1 MPITERRAPTN
12 QRYRNAY
19 KAAWN
24 RQQRAARR
32 AALITEMGGRCYMC
46 GATEDLE
53 FDHWPAPASVCLSR
67 FNSTFRLLHY
77 RSCWKAGGLRLL
89 CRKCNASQGNPDG
102 KLF

>member
-1 MPITERRAPTN
+1 MSTTERRAPTN
-12 QRYRNAY
+12 QRYRNTY
-19 KAAWN
+19 KATWH

-32 AALITEMGGRCYMC
+32 QALIAEMGGACTLC

-53 FDHWPAPASVCLSR
+53 FDHWPAPASVCLSQ

-89 CRKCNASQGNPDG
+89 CRRCNASQGNPDG